1 MEIFN
6 EEESLVLFDPGKK
19 LCIFVSNNGGKVK
32 PGMTLFKVL
41 EATTINNIRV
51 TVIVRFKENYKIRSV
66 IFRDIKGTYCRRL
79 SGGISLWFSK
89 QNNIN
94 IDKFIY
100 NEFMSIV
107 LHEFLDNEKAEIFDN
122 IFVEDTDDSENLY
135 FEYNVD
141 TLIKEGY
148 ERCIK

>member
-6 EEESLVLFDPGKK
+6 KEKSLVLFDPGKE
-19 LCIFVSNNGGKVK
+19 LRVFVSNDGDKVE
-32 PGMTLFKVL
+32 PGMILFKVL
-41 EATTINNIRV
+41 EATAINSIRRTII
-51 TVIVRFKENYKIRSV
+51 IRFKENYKIRSV
-66 IFRDIKGTYCRRL
+66 IFREIKGTYCRRL
-79 SGGISLWFSK
+79 AGGISLWFNK

-122 IFVEDTDDSENLY
+122 IFVEDIDDSEDLY
-135 FEYNVD
+135 FEYNID

-148 ERCIK
+148 ERSTK

>member
-1 MEIFN
+1 
-6 EEESLVLFDPGKK
+6 
-19 LCIFVSNNGGKVK
+19 
-32 PGMTLFKVL
+32 
-41 EATTINNIRV
+41 
-51 TVIVRFKENYKIRSV
+51 
-66 IFRDIKGTYCRRL
+66 
-79 SGGISLWFSK
+79 
-89 QNNIN
+89 
-94 IDKFIY
+94 
-100 NEFMSIV
+100 MSIV